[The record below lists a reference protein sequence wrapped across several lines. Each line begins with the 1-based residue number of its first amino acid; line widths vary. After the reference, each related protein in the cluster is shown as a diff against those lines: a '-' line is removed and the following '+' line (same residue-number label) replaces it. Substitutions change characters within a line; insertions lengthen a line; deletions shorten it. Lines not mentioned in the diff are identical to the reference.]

1 MKQLKK
7 NLITV
12 SVILTLLVS
21 ASGCSFTNNASKSK
35 NDNDTKQS
43 SQNSKSGGESDLKQ
57 DTKKTEQLKKEKEIL
72 NGQVYIRN
80 NMVTVTMVIKDN
92 VSEADAKALADKYAK
107 ELKKSYKDMKVN
119 VQAVQ
124 KGKNIAD
131 ITIEK

>member
-21 ASGCSFTNNASKSK
+21 VSGCSFTNSASKSK
-35 NDNDTKQS
+35 TGNDTKQAA
-43 SQNSKSGGESDLKQ
+43 QNSKSGDDSSLEQ
-57 DTKKTEQLKKEKEIL
+57 DTKKTKQLKKEKEVL
-72 NGQVYIRN
+72 DGKVYIRN
-80 NMVTVTMVIKDN
+80 NVATATMVIKDS
-92 VSEADAKALADKYAK
+92 VSESDAKALADKYAK
-107 ELKKSYKDMKVN
+107 ELKKTHKDMKVN